1 MDEERDRE
9 EWTDESERELSEP
22 EAEPMPVQEAGL
34 AVGLEGLDEQD
45 PDVDPEIAEEVRIEE
60 ETRQAEGDP
69 GDVETVLNFRN
80 EADEEE
86 ES

>member
-34 AVGLEGLDEQD
+34 AVGLEGLDVQN

-69 GDVETVLNFRN
+69 GDVETVLNFRD